1 MTLKECYTALG
12 GDYAQVI
19 QRLKKETIVI
29 HFIKL
34 FIQEDLYEKLTNAL
48 AADDVHTAFRA
59 AHSLKGNCMSLE
71 FTQLHKAAQT
81 ITEPL
86 RNGYMDKAF
95 ELLEPLAKEYE
106 RTVSIL
112 QQLDK

>member
-71 FTQLHKAAQT
+71 FTPLQKAADT
-81 ITEPL
+81 ITELL
-86 RNGYMDKAF
+86 RKGYGEKVS
-95 ELLEPLAKEYE
+95 ELLVPLAREYE
-106 RTVSIL
+106 RTVRIL
-112 QQLDK
+112 QQLDE